1 MEKLTKKAASLALQE
16 KIKDMIIARKL
27 KSGDL
32 MPTENELIDLF
43 GVSRSS
49 LREAIKSLEALHILD
64 IHHGIGTFVGSSSL
78 VPMIRGLTFYAQL
91 HLQDSFKSIIDILDV
106 REILQYGFAPMVL
119 PKITDQQI
127 RQLQQYAKQ
136 IEGNA
141 LKDVFSPIEEKK
153 IHLLIYQSV
162 QNHLLTQ
169 YLDAFWQIYEKL
181 ENELPPIRLSP
192 TEIALQYR
200 ELVDAVEAR
209 DLERMQRAILYYF
222 QEIRKCLLK
231 GYSNEKN

>member
-16 KIKDMIIARKL
+16 KIKALIIKRKM

-64 IHHGIGTFVGSSSL
+64 IHHGIGTFVGTSSL

-91 HLQDSFKSIIDILDV
+91 HLQNNLKSVLDILDV
-106 REILQYGFAPMVL
+106 REILQYGFAPTAL
-119 PKITDQQI
+119 QKIDAQQVET
-127 RQLQQYAKQ
+127 LQQLVRIMEENARLGQ
-136 IEGNA
+136 FSIEQ
-141 LKDVFSPIEEKK
+141 EYQ
-153 IHLLIYQSV
+153 IHLLIYQNV

-169 YLDAFWQIYEKL
+169 YLDAFWQIYQQL
-181 ENELPPIRLSP
+181 EPELPKILISP
-192 TEIALQYR
+192 TSLSMQYR
-200 ELVDAVEAR
+200 ELIDAIEAR
-209 DLERMQRAILYYF
+209 DLERTQHAILYYF
-222 QEIRKCLLK
+222 QSIRQRLAQ
-231 GYSNEKN
+231 GVPHESA

>member
-16 KIKDMIIARKL
+16 KIKTLIIRRKM

-64 IHHGIGTFVGSSSL
+64 IHHGIGTFVGTSSL

-91 HLQDSFKSIIDILDV
+91 HLQDNLKSILDILDV
-106 REILQYGFAPMVL
+106 REILQYGFAPIAL
-119 PKITDQQI
+119 QKINAEEVA
-127 RQLQQYAKQ
+127 QLQRLVRVL
-136 IEGNA
+136 EENA
-141 LKDVFSPIEEKK
+141 QQGRFSIKEEQQ
-153 IHLLIYQSV
+153 IHLLMYQSV

-169 YLDAFWQIYEKL
+169 YLDAFWQIYQQL
-181 ENELPPIRLSP
+181 DAELPAVLISP
-192 TEIALQYR
+192 TDLAMQYR
-200 ELVDAVEAR
+200 EWVDAIEAR
-209 DLERMQRAILYYF
+209 DLERVQRAVLYYF
-222 QEIRKCLLK
+222 QSIRQRLTQGKAH
-231 GYSNEKN
+231 E